1 MLQNEYNMSIFEEI
15 SGDWRTKDMDQI
27 RIKNLRI
34 FAYHGVYEQEKEQG
48 QNFCVNAV
56 LYVDTEKA
64 GRSDDIADAVD
75 YGVVSLFIDH
85 YMRENRF
92 DLLEAV
98 AEHVAKEILFE
109 FPAVQKVELEIE
121 KPDAP
126 IPLRFDSVSVK
137 ITRGWHRVFIALGSN
152 MGSRLKYLERAVANL
167 QADSCFKDI
176 KVSDYIETAPY
187 GGVEQENFL
196 NGVLEAETLY
206 SPAGLLARLQRE
218 EQLAER
224 KREIHWGPRT
234 LDLDILFYDDLILAQ
249 ENLSVPHPDMKNRE
263 FVLEPLSAL
272 APAFVH
278 PVYQKTV
285 RELLEELKRSKS

>member
-1 MLQNEYNMSIFEEI
+1 
-15 SGDWRTKDMDQI
+15 MDQI

-56 LYVDTEKA
+56 LYVDMEKA
-64 GRSDDIADAVD
+64 GGSDDIADAVD
-75 YGVVSLFIDH
+75 YGAVCLFIDQ

-98 AEHVAKEILFE
+98 AEHVAREILFE
-109 FPAVQKVELEIE
+109 FPAVREVELEIE
-121 KPDAP
+121 KPNAP
-126 IPLRFDSVSVK
+126 IPLRFDGVSVK
-137 ITRGWHRVFIALGSN
+137 ITRGWHRVFIGLGSN
-152 MGSRLKYLERAVANL
+152 MGNRLKYLERAVANL
-167 QADSCFKDI
+167 QEDSCFRDI

-187 GGVEQENFL
+187 GGVEQEDFL

-206 SPAGLLARLQRE
+206 SPAGLLARLQKE

-224 KREIHWGPRT
+224 KREVHWGPRT
-234 LDLDILFYDDLILAQ
+234 LDLDILFYDDLILAG
-249 ENLSVPHPDMKNRE
+249 EKLSVPHPDMKNRE

-285 RELLEELKRSKS
+285 KELLEELKSSKS